1 MESCNG
7 MCANIKWEQ
16 ILIFKN
22 VKPWGQV
29 ICTHT
34 CTLIETR
41 IERRQLHNI
50 SLDIKEL
57 QTFFGN
63 IL

>member
-16 ILIFKN
+16 ILTFKEYE
-22 VKPWGQV
+22 
-29 ICTHT
+29 
-34 CTLIETR
+34 TLGLSDLHPYMHPCWDLEHR
-41 IERRQLHNI
+41 WLHNI
-50 SLDIKEL
+50 SLDIEEL
-57 QTFFGN
+57 KTFFGN